1 VTTEKKKQQGEKT
14 MKKLVSLLLV
24 GILCLSALACTSQPA
39 AETSAA
45 TAEPAAAEATAEE
58 PAAEE
63 AATEG
68 FVYKKIYEYP
78 EPTAINSQASVDN
91 LAYVQGETP
100 LIAYMPAGLEFSY
113 YLAMGEGIKAAA
125 EELGA
130 EVVVLAPQSGS
141 DINGQV
147 GMMQDA
153 ITMGVD
159 VILLNP
165 HDDAAAAPIVDQ
177 AIAAGIAVFNIN
189 SDATDWETDL
199 TGVIG
204 YAQRSGNKEQGELV
218 AEAFKD
224 QELKIGII
232 EGLPGYHSTE
242 RCGGFEDGI
251 ASHTNYEIVASLNG
265 QWNVDGGN
273 QAGMDMLQAH
283 PEINMIYCANDQEA
297 MGLLQACKAL
307 GREDVTIIGNDGN
320 TEALEAIYDG
330 DIYSTVNTVP
340 YEMGLYCCQAAVDV
354 LYGEFKGGF
363 VETPCYVTTQD
374 NVLSFLQ
381 QPDRLN
387 PAPSKEY

>member
-1 VTTEKKKQQGEKT
+1 
-14 MKKLVSLLLV
+14 MKKFVTLLLV
-24 GILCLSALACTSQPA
+24 LALCLSVLACSAEPA
-39 AETSAA
+39 PEAA
-45 TAEPAAAEATAEE
+45 TEPAPGDAAAPAEPAAEPETEE
-58 PAAEE
+58 PVA
-63 AATEG
+63 EG
-68 FVYKKIYEYP
+68 FVYQKLYEYP
-78 EPTAINSQASVDN
+78 EPTQINSQASVDN
-91 LAYVQGETP
+91 LSYVQGEVP

-125 EELGA
+125 AELGC

-204 YAQRSGNKEQGELV
+204 YAQRGGNKEQGELV

-251 ASHTNYEIVASLNG
+251 ASHPNYEIVARLNG

-307 GREDVTIIGNDGN
+307 GREDVVIIGNDGN
-320 TEALEAIYDG
+320 TEALESIYDG

-354 LYGEFKGGF
+354 LCGQFKGGF
-363 VETPCYVTTQD
+363 VQTPCYVTTQND
-374 NVLSFLQ
+374 VLTFLQ
-381 QPDRLN
+381 QPERLN
-387 PAPSKEY
+387 PAPSKTY

>member
-1 VTTEKKKQQGEKT
+1 
-14 MKKLVSLLLV
+14 MKKLVALLLV
-24 GILCLSALACTSQPA
+24 CILCLSAFACASTPA
-39 AETSAA
+39 T
-45 TAEPAAAEATAEE
+45 EPAAAQPAAQSAAPATEPAAEPKAEE
-58 PAAEE
+58 PAK
-63 AATEG
+63 EG

-78 EPTAINSQASVDN
+78 APTAINSQAPVDH
-91 LAYVQGETP
+91 LAYQQGDVP

-125 EELGA
+125 KELGC

-177 AIAAGIAVFNIN
+177 AIEAGIAVFNIN
-189 SDATDWETDL
+189 SDATDWETNL

-204 YAQRSGNKEQGELV
+204 YAQRAGNKEQGQMV
-218 AEAFKD
+218 AEKFKD
-224 QELKIGII
+224 QQLKIGII

-242 RCGGFEDGI
+242 RCGGFTDGI
-251 ASHTNYEIVASLNG
+251 ADHPNYEIVASLNG

-307 GREDVTIIGNDGN
+307 GREDVVIIGNDGN
-320 TEALEAIYDG
+320 TEALESIYDG
-330 DIYSTVNTVP
+330 DIFSTVNTVP

-354 LYGEFKGGF
+354 LCGQFKGGF
-363 VETPCYVTTQD
+363 VQTPCYVTTQD

-381 QPDRLN
+381 QPERLN
-387 PAPSKEY
+387 PAPSKAY

>member
-1 VTTEKKKQQGEKT
+1 
-14 MKKLVSLLLV
+14 MKKLVSLLLA
-24 GILCLSALACTSQPA
+24 GILCLSLMACASQPA
-39 AETSAA
+39 AQA
-45 TAEPAAAEATAEE
+45 PAAEAPADAA
-58 PAAEE
+58 PAAEAPAPEDSAAEAPAE
-63 AATEG
+63 AAFT
-68 FVYKKIYEYP
+68 YKKLYEYP
-78 EPTAINSQASVDN
+78 APTAINSQASLDN
-91 LAYVQGETP
+91 LSYVQGEVP

-125 EELGA
+125 EELGC

-177 AIAAGIAVFNIN
+177 AIEAGVAVFNIN
-189 SDATDWETDL
+189 SDAIDWETNL

-204 YAQRSGNKEQGELV
+204 YAQRRGNTEQGQLV

-251 ASHTNYEIVASLNG
+251 ASHPNYEIVARLNG

-307 GREDVTIIGNDGN
+307 GREDVVIIGNDGN
-320 TEALEAIYDG
+320 TEALESIYDG

-354 LYGEFKGGF
+354 LCGEFKGGF

-374 NVLSFLQ
+374 DVLTFLQ
-381 QPDRLN
+381 MPERLN

>member
-1 VTTEKKKQQGEKT
+1 
-14 MKKLVSLLLV
+14 MKKIVALLLV
-24 GILCLSALACTSQPA
+24 CILCASVCAM
-39 AETSAA
+39 AEG
-45 TAEPAAAEATAEE
+45 
-58 PAAEE
+58 
-63 AATEG
+63 G
-68 FVYKKIYEYP
+68 FTYKKIYEYP
-78 EPTAINSQASVDN
+78 EPTAINSQAPVDN
-91 LAYVQGETP
+91 LAYVEGEVP

-125 EELGA
+125 EELGC

-177 AIAAGIAVFNIN
+177 AIEAGIAVFNIN
-189 SDATDWETDL
+189 SDATDWETNL

-204 YAQRSGNKEQGELV
+204 YAQRAGNTEQGQWV
-218 AEAFKD
+218 AEKYKD
-224 QELKIGII
+224 IELKIGII

-251 ASHTNYEIVASLNG
+251 AAHPNYEIVSRLNG

-283 PEINMIYCANDQEA
+283 PEINLIYCANDQEA
-297 MGLLQACKAL
+297 MGLQQACKAL
-307 GREDVTIIGNDGN
+307 GREDVIIVANDGN

-330 DIYSTVNTVP
+330 DILSTVNTVP

-354 LYGEFKGGF
+354 CCGEFKGGF
-363 VETPCYVTTQD
+363 VQTPCYVTTEE

-381 QPDRLN
+381 QPERLN
-387 PAPSKEY
+387 PAPSKVY